1 MTIGQRIAQ
10 KRKELGLSQEALGS
24 KLGVSRQSIYKW
36 EADSAL
42 PEVDKLIAL
51 SRLFGVSVGWLL
63 GVEEP
68 PEADAAPAETG
79 GGLTEAQLK
88 MVEEIAG
95 RYIAAQPSPRTRRR
109 WPWVLAAAALCLVL
123 FHLFDRLD
131 RMNGQYVNLQNSLYR
146 VESSVYG
153 QIGSLSNRVEEI
165 LKAQNS
171 LVADCGVELEAVD
184 LAANT
189 VTFSAYAVPK
199 TYVEGMAVEFL
210 AENGET
216 ASDRLG
222 SVGEEGPNQRFSAT
236 LSVPLTDHITLS
248 ALLVPPDGTRQT
260 QPLQTYTGLYSGSLP
275 EVQMLLDAD
284 IQGRTAVE
292 NGTLTLPEPI
302 EFLLSMNTEPDNVFV
317 PRAEAVSTQ
326 VGLFKNKQL
335 IAWAQPIRADEQTSY
350 SGYDETAEYYRLEP
364 LSVPFAA
371 GDLLEYAAVL
381 TDEYGRKSICPSG
394 WPLTLDSDGKS
405 LVFPGSN
412 GTDTVAAFEVDTD
425 ISHWKFD

>member
-79 GGLTEAQLK
+79 GGLTEAHLK

-95 RYIAAQPSPRTRRR
+95 RYIAAQPSPRKRRR
-109 WPWVLAAAALCLVL
+109 WPWVLAAAAVL

-260 QPLQTYTGLYSGSLP
+260 QLLDQFEGLYSASLP
-275 EVQMLLDAD
+275 QVEVNSDLMWMDLEDSTLVLNASSHERYVYIREVTPADASL
-284 IQGRTAVE
+284 TA
-292 NGTLTLPEPI
+292 
-302 EFLLSMNTEPDNVFV
+302 
-317 PRAEAVSTQ
+317 AVANIR
-326 VGLFKNKQL
+326 VGLFKNQKL
-335 IAWAQPIRADEQTSY
+335 AAWAEPCEIPDGFRGYEEFDFYQLPELRLSLTPADTVQ
-350 SGYDETAEYYRLEP
+350 
-364 LSVPFAA
+364 V
-371 GDLLEYAAVL
+371 AAVV
-381 TDEYGRKSICPSG
+381 TDIYGRVMVSQDVPYILDESG
-394 WPLTLDSDGKS
+394 DALTWPDSS
-405 LVFPGSN
+405 E
-412 GTDTVAAFEVDTD
+412 TDPDPA
-425 ISHWKFD
+425 HWQYGG

>member
-1 MTIGQRIAQ
+1 MT
-10 KRKELGLSQEALGS
+10 
-24 KLGVSRQSIYKW
+24 
-36 EADSAL
+36 
-42 PEVDKLIAL
+42 
-51 SRLFGVSVGWLL
+51 
-63 GVEEP
+63 
-68 PEADAAPAETG
+68 
-79 GGLTEAQLK
+79 
-88 MVEEIAG
+88 
-95 RYIAAQPSPRTRRR
+95 
-109 WPWVLAAAALCLVL
+109 
-123 FHLFDRLD
+123 
-131 RMNGQYVNLQNSLYR
+131 
-146 VESSVYG
+146 
-153 QIGSLSNRVEEI
+153 
-165 LKAQNS
+165 
-171 LVADCGVELEAVD
+171 
-184 LAANT
+184 
-189 VTFSAYAVPK
+189 
-199 TYVEGMAVEFL
+199 VEFL
-210 AENGET
+210 AENGEIS
-216 ASDRLG
+216 SDV
-222 SVGEEGPNQRFSAT
+222 VGRAGEDGTNQRFSAT
-236 LSVPLTDHITLS
+236 LSIPLTDDIALS
-248 ALLVPPDGTRQT
+248 ALLVLPDGTRQT

-284 IQGRTAVE
+284 IQGRAAVE

-394 WPLTLDSDGKS
+394 WLLTLDSDEKS

>member
-95 RYIAAQPSPRTRRR
+95 RYIAAQPSPRKRRR

-236 LSVPLTDHITLS
+236 LSIPLTDHITLS

-260 QPLQTYTGLYSGSLP
+260 QLLDQFEGLYSASLP
-275 EVQMLLDAD
+275 QVEVNSDLMWMDLEDSTLVLNASSHERYVYIREVTPADASL
-284 IQGRTAVE
+284 TA
-292 NGTLTLPEPI
+292 
-302 EFLLSMNTEPDNVFV
+302 
-317 PRAEAVSTQ
+317 AVANIR
-326 VGLFKNKQL
+326 VGLFKNQKL
-335 IAWAQPIRADEQTSY
+335 AAWAEPCEKTDSFHGFEEFDFYQLPELRLSLTPADTVQ
-350 SGYDETAEYYRLEP
+350 
-364 LSVPFAA
+364 V
-371 GDLLEYAAVL
+371 AAVV
-381 TDEYGRKSICPSG
+381 TDIYGRVTVSQDVPYILDESG
-394 WPLTLDSDGKS
+394 DALTWPDSS
-405 LVFPGSN
+405 E
-412 GTDTVAAFEVDTD
+412 TDPDPA
-425 ISHWKFD
+425 HWQYGG

>member
-95 RYIAAQPSPRTRRR
+95 RYIAAQPSPRKRRR

-248 ALLVPPDGTRQT
+248 AQLVPPDGTRQT
-260 QPLQTYTGLYSGSLP
+260 QLLDQFEGLYSDSLP
-275 EVQMLLDAD
+275 QVEVNSDLMWMDLEDSTLVLNASSHERYVYIREMTPADASL
-284 IQGRTAVE
+284 TA
-292 NGTLTLPEPI
+292 
-302 EFLLSMNTEPDNVFV
+302 
-317 PRAEAVSTQ
+317 AVANIR
-326 VGLFKNKQL
+326 VGLFKNQKL
-335 IAWAQPIRADEQTSY
+335 AAWQSP
-350 SGYDETAEYYRLEP
+350 
-364 LSVPFAA
+364 V
-371 GDLLEYAAVL
+371 
-381 TDEYGRKSICPSG
+381 
-394 WPLTLDSDGKS
+394 KS
-405 LVFPGSN
+405 LTASTALRNLIFTSCRSCASPSRLR
-412 GTDTVAAFEVDTD
+412 
-425 ISHWKFD
+425 IRYRWLPW

>member
-95 RYIAAQPSPRTRRR
+95 RYIAAQPSPRKRRR

-236 LSVPLTDHITLS
+236 LSIPLTDHITLS

-260 QPLQTYTGLYSGSLP
+260 QLLDQFEGLYSDSLP
-275 EVQMLLDAD
+275 QVEVNSDLMWMDLEDSTLVLNASSHERYVYIREVTPADASL
-284 IQGRTAVE
+284 TA
-292 NGTLTLPEPI
+292 
-302 EFLLSMNTEPDNVFV
+302 
-317 PRAEAVSTQ
+317 AVANIR
-326 VGLFKNKQL
+326 VGLFKNQKL
-335 IAWAQPIRADEQTSY
+335 AAWAGPCEKPDSFHGFEEFDFYQLPELRLSLTPADTVQ
-350 SGYDETAEYYRLEP
+350 
-364 LSVPFAA
+364 V
-371 GDLLEYAAVL
+371 AAVV
-381 TDEYGRKSICPSG
+381 TDIYGRVTVSQDVPYILDESG
-394 WPLTLDSDGKS
+394 DALTWPDSS
-405 LVFPGSN
+405 E
-412 GTDTVAAFEVDTD
+412 TDPDPA
-425 ISHWKFD
+425 HWQYGG

>member
-95 RYIAAQPSPRTRRR
+95 RYIAAQPSPRKRRR

-131 RMNGQYVNLQNSLYR
+131 RMNGQYVNL
-146 VESSVYG
+146 
-153 QIGSLSNRVEEI
+153 
-165 LKAQNS
+165 QNS

-260 QPLQTYTGLYSGSLP
+260 QLLDQFEGLYSDSLP
-275 EVQMLLDAD
+275 QVEVNSDLMWMDLEDSTLVLNASSHERYVYIREVTPADASL
-284 IQGRTAVE
+284 TA
-292 NGTLTLPEPI
+292 
-302 EFLLSMNTEPDNVFV
+302 
-317 PRAEAVSTQ
+317 AVANIR
-326 VGLFKNKQL
+326 VGLFKNQKL
-335 IAWAQPIRADEQTSY
+335 AAWAEPCEKPDSFHGFEEFDFYQLPELRLSLTPADTVQ
-350 SGYDETAEYYRLEP
+350 
-364 LSVPFAA
+364 V
-371 GDLLEYAAVL
+371 AAVV
-381 TDEYGRKSICPSG
+381 TDIYGRVTVSQDVPYILDESG
-394 WPLTLDSDGKS
+394 DALTWPDSS
-405 LVFPGSN
+405 E
-412 GTDTVAAFEVDTD
+412 TDPDPA
-425 ISHWKFD
+425 HWQYGG

>member
-95 RYIAAQPSPRTRRR
+95 RYIAAQPSPRKRRR

-236 LSVPLTDHITLS
+236 LSIPLTDHITLS

-260 QPLQTYTGLYSGSLP
+260 QLLDQFEGLYSDSLP
-275 EVQMLLDAD
+275 QVDVHSELVWMELEDGDLMLEKDD
-284 IQGRTAVE
+284 HERYVYIRE
-292 NGTLTLPEPI
+292 I
-302 EFLLSMNTEPDNVFV
+302 EPD
-317 PRAEAVSTQ
+317 AEQPAAAAANIQ
-326 VGLFKNKQL
+326 VGLFKNQKL
-335 IAWAQPIRADEQTSY
+335 VAWAEPCETPDSFHGFEE
-350 SGYDETAEYYRLEP
+350 YDFYRLPELQLP
-364 LSVPFAA
+364 VSPQDTLQV
-371 GDLLEYAAVL
+371 AAVV
-381 TDEYGRKSICPSG
+381 TDVYGRQGVYSDIPCVLEDG
-394 WPLTLDSDGKS
+394 ELTWPATPDLSDHD
-405 LVFPGSN
+405 P
-412 GTDTVAAFEVDTD
+412 A
-425 ISHWKFD
+425 HWQYGG

>member
-42 PEVDKLIAL
+42 PEIDKLIAL

-95 RYIAAQPSPRTRRR
+95 RYIAAQPAPRRRRR
-109 WPWVLAAAALCLVL
+109 WPFVAAGLILCLVL

-131 RMNGQYVNLQNSLYR
+131 RMDGQYVNLQNSLYR
-146 VESSVYG
+146 VESSVDG

-171 LVADCGVELEAVD
+171 LVADCNVELEAVD

-189 VTFSAYAVPK
+189 ATFSVYAVPK
-199 TYVEGMAVEFL
+199 TYMAGMTVEFL

-222 SVGEEGPNQRFSAT
+222 KAGEESSNQRFSAT
-236 LSVPLTDHITLS
+236 LSVPLTDQITLS
-248 ALLVPPDGTRQT
+248 ALLVLPDGTRQT
-260 QPLQTYTGLYSGSLP
+260 QLLDQFQGLYSDSLP
-275 EVQMLLDAD
+275 QVDVYSELMWVELEDGALVLTEDSHERYVHIREAAPD
-284 IQGRTAVE
+284 DGRLAAAMASV
-292 NGTLTLPEPI
+292 
-302 EFLLSMNTEPDNVFV
+302 
-317 PRAEAVSTQ
+317 R
-326 VGLFKNKQL
+326 VGLFKNQAL
-335 IAWAQPIRADEQTSY
+335 VAWAEPCETPDSY
-350 SGYDETAEYYRLEP
+350 QGFEGFDFYRLP
-364 LSVPFAA
+364 ALRLPVSLRDTLQV
-371 GDLLEYAAVL
+371 AAVV
-381 TDEYGRKSICPSG
+381 TDIYGRVTVSQDASYILDEDENSLT
-394 WPLTLDSDGKS
+394 WPDNSVTDPD
-405 LVFPGSN
+405 PG
-412 GTDTVAAFEVDTD
+412 
-425 ISHWKFD
+425 HWRYD